1 MTLRSAIA
9 DQTAQRDP
17 WEQQGHDIAAALEG
31 TSAAVVLGSNPDF
44 AARVAIGIA
53 RATCGARHVAV
64 ADLVGDLAPLYAL
77 TGGADALGLSDC
89 FRDGLPLN
97 DVARPAPECETLFIL
112 PAGTPPVATWDILAN
127 ERWARLIRGFGEAG
141 ALLLLVA
148 SLDAP
153 GLDVLAAAT
162 GGVVAVDTP
171 PQRVSRFRVLA
182 SAHAPPLAP
191 PDTRRFNRQV
201 RLFAMAGLAL
211 VVGAG
216 LLGRVIWRG
225 VAARRAAASGTAEVA
240 PTSASAEPPAAA
252 KRPVTPA
259 DTVRLGAVVNPGD
272 SANAATFAVEVVA
285 ANSTAGANSVLKES
299 EDAVPIA
306 DRRTAAVVPVQLG
319 GASLW
324 YKAVVGAWHDRAGA
338 DSLLEGLRARGIMR
352 SHAGVVV
359 RVPYALLLA
368 VGVARS
374 RADIVVNTF
383 RSHGIAAYALLQD
396 DGSVRVY
403 AGAFETPAQSAQ
415 LAAAVR
421 DAGVQPVIAFRTGRS
436 F

>member
-1 MTLRSAIA
+1 M
-9 DQTAQRDP
+9 
-17 WEQQGHDIAAALEG
+17 
-31 TSAAVVLGSNPDF
+31 
-44 AARVAIGIA
+44 
-53 RATCGARHVAV
+53 
-64 ADLVGDLAPLYAL
+64 
-77 TGGADALGLSDC
+77 
-89 FRDGLPLN
+89 
-97 DVARPAPECETLFIL
+97 
-112 PAGTPPVATWDILAN
+112 
-127 ERWARLIRGFGEAG
+127 
-141 ALLLLVA
+141 
-148 SLDAP
+148 
-153 GLDVLAAAT
+153 
-162 GGVVAVDTP
+162 
-171 PQRVSRFRVLA
+171 
-182 SAHAPPLAP
+182 
-191 PDTRRFNRQV
+191 
-201 RLFAMAGLAL
+201 
-211 VVGAG
+211 
-216 LLGRVIWRG
+216 
-225 VAARRAAASGTAEVA
+225 
-240 PTSASAEPPAAA
+240 
-252 KRPVTPA
+252 
-259 DTVRLGAVVNPGD
+259 RLGAVVNPGD